1 MGKHDAPGI
10 GEMISGLKSA
20 DLASILE
27 KLKALTATE
36 QGKALLIEQ
45 IKAAIGS
52 EETNGRS

>member
-52 EETNGRS
+52 EEINGRS